1 MNDENRGKACGVQVV
16 STTRSG
22 MVGHMD
28 SGSLEKAQ
36 FKTMISTKRNVI
48 DYSSKWTNA
57 IYFLVAICGS
67 ES

>member
-48 DYSSKWTNA
+48 DYSSK
-57 IYFLVAICGS
+57 
-67 ES
+67 